1 MRSLFVKI
9 FIWFWLGMILANVA
23 LFLSVAVTRPERSNR
38 PWRDLSLVGSSAQ
51 KSAET
56 YDRDGQEAL
65 STYLH
70 EFEQSN
76 GIESVLLN
84 DQGAELSGKAIPA
97 GWSEL
102 AGRAAK
108 SKVTQFNVAPTS
120 LIVAQQVTTP
130 AGHSYVYVSR
140 LPRTPLNV
148 SLRTQALRLL
158 VVLLTGGLLCYGLA
172 RYLTTPIRKLRG
184 TTHEFADGNL
194 AARVSSRLVKRRDE
208 IGHLGRD
215 FNQMAERIE
224 SMVAAQHRLLGDIS
238 HELRSPLARMNV
250 ALELARNRAGSEA
263 ASALN
268 RIERESETLNEMIGH
283 LLTLTRLET
292 GTRGLQQTAVD
303 LAHLVREVAADA
315 DFEASSR
322 NRSVQIVTCDE
333 CSTMGTEE
341 LLRSAIENVVRNA
354 VRYTAEG
361 TQVEITLK
369 ARNGDGDGDAVISVR
384 DHGDGVPDQL
394 MEKIFRPF
402 YRTEEARDRESGGS
416 GLGLAITSRA
426 VRLHGGSVSA
436 ANAPEGGLEVTIKL
450 PISHNGL
457 GQNGSSGASRP
468 S

>member
-9 FIWFWLGMILANVA
+9 FVWFWLGMILANVA

-51 KSAET
+51 KAAET
-56 YDRDGQEAL
+56 FDRDGPPAL
-65 STYLH
+65 TNYLG
-70 EFEQSN
+70 EFEESN

-84 DQGAELSGKAIPA
+84 DQGVELSGHPIPA
-97 GWSEL
+97 GWPEL
-102 AGRAAK
+102 ASRAAK
-108 SKVTQFNVAPTS
+108 NKVTQFNVSSTS
-120 LIVAQQVTTP
+120 LVVAQQVITP
-130 AGHSYVYVSR
+130 AGHPYVYVAR
-140 LPRTPLNV
+140 LPRTPI

-158 VVLLTGGLLCYGLA
+158 VVLLTGGLFCYGLG

-194 AARVSSRLVKRRDE
+194 AARVSSRLVKRHDE
-208 IGHLGRD
+208 IGQLGRD

-238 HELRSPLARMNV
+238 HELRSPLARMSV

-263 ASALN
+263 GSALN

-283 LLTLTRLET
+283 LLTLTRLES
-292 GTRGLQQTAVD
+292 GTRGLQQTEVD
-303 LAHLVREVAADA
+303 LAQLVREVAEDA
-315 DFEASSR
+315 DFEAQSR
-322 NRSVQIVTCDE
+322 NRSVLIVTCDE

-361 TQVEITLK
+361 TQVEITLR
-369 ARNGDGDGDAVISVR
+369 AGNRIGGNGASANETGAGAVISVR
-384 DHGDGVPDQL
+384 DHGDGVPDEV

-402 YRTEEARDRESGGS
+402 YRTEDARDRESGGS
-416 GLGLAITSRA
+416 GLGLAIASRA
-426 VRLHGGSVSA
+426 VRLHGGTVSA
-436 ANAPEGGLEVTIKL
+436 ANAKDGGLEVTIKL
-450 PISHNGL
+450 PLSRNG
-457 GQNGSSGASRP
+457 R
-468 S
+468 